1 MDGGH
6 HAHQLGGRYVSFFA
20 VEDGGKLTLF
30 DAGLP
35 GHWADLE
42 LLLSSGGWR
51 LSDVDAVLLTHAH
64 PDHLGIAERVRTEAP
79 SPVYVHGA
87 DAALARGEITTAPPK
102 LPFWRPYLFKL
113 AIQGIRAGLLKVPP
127 VVEVSTFA
135 DGESIDVPGSPRI
148 IHTPGH
154 TDGSC
159 AIWVESRRLL
169 FAGDA
174 LATVDIITGEL
185 GPRIPPA
192 AVNADSEQ
200 ALASLDNFAGID
212 ADIMYVG
219 HGKPWAGGVAEA
231 VRMARAVGIY

>member
-1 MDGGH
+1 MSNGH
-6 HAHQLGGRYVSFFA
+6 HVHQLGGGYVSFFA

-42 LLLSSGGWR
+42 LLLSNGGWQ

-64 PDHLGIAERVRTEAP
+64 PDHVGIAERVRTEAP
-79 SPVYVHGA
+79 SPVYVHGD
-87 DAALARGEITTAPPK
+87 DAALARGEITMDRPK
-102 LPFWRPYLFKL
+102 LPLWRPYLFKT
-113 AIQGIRAGLLKVPP
+113 AMQGIRAGLLKVPP
-127 VVEVSTFA
+127 VVEVSTFT
-135 DGESIDVPGSPRI
+135 DGESIDVPGSPTI

-159 AIWVESRRLL
+159 AIWIESRRLL

-174 LATVDIITGEL
+174 LATVDIITGER

-200 ALASLDNFAGID
+200 ALASLDNLTGLD
-212 ADIMYVG
+212 ADVMYVG
-219 HGKPWAGGVAEA
+219 HGRPWVGGVAEA
-231 VRMARAVGIY
+231 VRMAKDVGIY